1 MSISDKEETGMELLR
16 PLAQKLL
23 LEPGRRDRVWSDHFE
38 AWGFFTDR
46 RERLDEFLFWCNAK
60 VGDRFVV
67 GSKSSP
73 WTIWVILS
81 ISKDPDPKRLYWKMN
96 MLTTQGKTVE
106 FEIQESIL
114 FQSGWNSIT
123 A

>member
-1 MSISDKEETGMELLR
+1 MSNVEKEQSGMDLLR
-16 PLAQKLL
+16 PLAKKLL
-23 LEPGRRDRVWSDHFE
+23 NENGNKDRVWSDRFE
-38 AWGFFTDR
+38 AWGFFAAR
-46 RERLDEFLFWCNAK
+46 RERLDEFLFWCNAE

-73 WTIWVILS
+73 WTVWVILS
-81 ISKDPDPKRLYWKMN
+81 IFKDPNPKRLCWKMN

-114 FQSGWNSIT
+114 FQSGWNSIN